1 MAAKW
6 FNSLETNSR
15 KQPLKELN
23 WFVLIFS
30 ACSSELQ
37 SQRSQPLKKKINK
50 KNAKQRIVPLDPL
63 SEVPQPKGFPDGP
76 PPRPSDPIDNLNLE
90 GTGTIFMIRDSYKLV
105 SSLVPVKWQ
114 FGWTTL
120 CGYVSWKFS
129 FVHQNNFQFTP
140 LWLQL

>member
-1 MAAKW
+1 MIYYYFWALTINMVDFQWK
-6 FNSLETNSR
+6 
-15 KQPLKELN
+15 KV
-23 WFVLIFS
+23 VLIKIFWFFS

-90 GTGTIFMIRDSYKLV
+90 GTGTIFMIRD
-105 SSLVPVKWQ
+105 
-114 FGWTTL
+114 
-120 CGYVSWKFS
+120 
-129 FVHQNNFQFTP
+129 
-140 LWLQL
+140 WLL